1 MPGTRNILVVAE
13 IAVIDDSG
21 VERFCVIAYNF
32 ICLLRD
38 HTGGLSILRV
48 DYADVRVVSE

>member
-32 ICLLRD
+32 VCLLRD